1 MSDLS
6 IKDGLKSLIEKTYL
20 IEAEYE
26 RLNASY
32 ASLREMIGGVIDAI
46 PDALWVL
53 NENKSLFLA
62 NSKALNKDEL
72 LQFIMNE
79 ISEDSSSVEIDFN
92 GSQYL
97 AKLVKTG
104 DKIIITATDITLQ
117 KRTQRLVSMGQVAA
131 HLAHE
136 IRNPIGSLSLLAS
149 SLPRYVS
156 GKGEILAQ
164 QMQRAIWRVE
174 RIIKATLLFTKGV
187 KTTPK
192 EFKFSSLAKDC
203 AESIKYYDYSKQIEF
218 DLDFGDM
225 SYIGDEDL
233 LAMVFDNLIFN
244 AIDAIE
250 ESDDEEGVVRLWHEI
265 DKDELKFYIYDSGVS
280 IADTGAIFEPF
291 KTSKLKGNGLGLAL
305 CVQIISA
312 HKGSIEIALNP
323 KTFCVSLPILR

>member
-79 ISEDSSSVEIDFN
+79 ISEDNSSAEIDFN

-104 DKIIITATDITLQ
+104 DKIIITATDITIQ